1 MGAQMKVGLI
11 GLGKMGLAIARRL
24 RGQGLDHLVVW
35 DHDAEKLKQCEGMN
49 FKLAQNA
56 SEVSKTCDIVL
67 SIINDDAGVKELYS
81 SNEGLLANDVEG
93 KLFIEMS
100 TIQPQTARNLSL
112 TVQSQGAH
120 LIGAPL
126 MGTIVSVNN
135 GTVFIPVGA
144 SEDDLEKGRPI
155 LSLLSNHI
163 KLMGPIG
170 TGHAAKLVSNLTMA
184 AYIQSIAEGLALS
197 DSEGIDFEDMLEVL
211 SLSPTSNPWLKNRSQ
226 FLRGLASDMTL
237 DIRNMRK
244 DVLNAL
250 NAGVSN
256 GIPMDLTSS
265 LALNLSSA
273 IASGKGH
280 EDIAYFPKFFREQMV
295 QSPLK

>member
-1 MGAQMKVGLI
+1 MKVGLI

-24 RGQGLDHLVVW
+24 KDQGLDFLVVW
-35 DHDAEKLKQCEGMN
+35 DHDVEKLKQCEAMG
-49 FKLAQNA
+49 FKLAKNA
-56 SEVSKTCDIVL
+56 SEVSNDCDIVL
-67 SIINDDAGVKELYS
+67 SIINDDAGVIELYTS
-81 SNEGLLANDVEG
+81 KEGLLASNVEG

-100 TIQPQTARNLSL
+100 TIQPKTVRDLSL
-112 TVQSQGAH
+112 TVHSHGAQ
-120 LIGAPL
+120 IMGAPL

-135 GTVFIPVGA
+135 GTVFIPIGGSA
-144 SEDDLEKGRPI
+144 TDLEKARPI

-170 TGHAAKLVSNLTMA
+170 TGNAAKLVSNLTMA

-226 FLRGLASDMTL
+226 YLRGLSNDLTL

-250 NAGVSN
+250 NVGVSN

-273 IASGKGH
+273 IASGKGN
-280 EDIAYFPKFFREQMV
+280 EDIAYLPKFFREQMI

>member
-1 MGAQMKVGLI
+1 M
-11 GLGKMGLAIARRL
+11 
-24 RGQGLDHLVVW
+24 VVW

-144 SEDDLEKGRPI
+144 SEDDLEKALPI

>member
-1 MGAQMKVGLI
+1 MKVGLI

-24 RGQGLDHLVVW
+24 RDQGLDQLVVW
-35 DHDAEKLKQCEGMN
+35 DHDVEKLKQCEAMN
-49 FKLAQNA
+49 FKSAKNA
-56 SEVSKTCDIVL
+56 SEVSQTCDIVL

-81 SNEGLLANDVEG
+81 SKEGLLANHVEG

-100 TIQPQTARNLSL
+100 TIQPQTARDLSQ
-112 TVQSQGAH
+112 TIQSKGAH

-126 MGTIVSVNN
+126 MGTIISVSN

-144 SEDDLEKGRPI
+144 REVDLEKGRPI

-226 FLRGLASDMTL
+226 YLRGLASDMTL

-280 EDIAYFPKFFREQMV
+280 EDIAYLPKFFRDQMV